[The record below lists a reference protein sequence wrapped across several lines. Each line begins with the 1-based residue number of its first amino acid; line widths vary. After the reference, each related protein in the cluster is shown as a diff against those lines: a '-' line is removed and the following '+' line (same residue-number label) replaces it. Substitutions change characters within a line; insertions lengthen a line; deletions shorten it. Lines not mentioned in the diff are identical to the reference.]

1 MPTGIPNLWAAMD
14 RDAAAG
20 GAGSAGWLLRLARP
34 TSACPLFAAIELTS
48 RRRAVLLRLPGESV
62 PPRRRWPRCKG
73 LEPVS
78 LRIDGKEH
86 FGVTLKDERFVDVFA
101 ALAEDLAR
109 RVSEALT
116 PVDQARAFLGQ
127 LSRWQ
132 KFLTASAEGLT
143 EEEQR
148 GLWGE
153 LRCLRER
160 LLPVLGFPA
169 VGGWKG
175 PEQAQQDFQFENGA
189 IEVKATLAK
198 QPQVVRITSERQ
210 LDATAWPTLILH
222 IVALDARDGGGE
234 TLPGIIASL
243 RSSLAV
249 DPGAQEQFEDRLLL
263 AGYLDAHAGRYA
275 DRGYLVRSETS
286 LHVRP
291 GFPVLTESNMPP
303 GIGSVSYG
311 LAVSACAAFSIT
323 KAELEEHVVAMTND
337 GERRKRR
344 DNG

>member
-1 MPTGIPNLWAAMD
+1 MPTAIHNLWAAMD

-20 GAGSAGWLLRLARP
+20 RAGASGWLLRLAQP
-34 TSACPLFAAIELTS
+34 TATCPLFAAIELTS
-48 RRRAVLLRLPGESV
+48 RRRAVLLRLPVESV

-86 FGVTLKDERFVDVFA
+86 FGVALKDERFVDVFA

-109 RVSEALT
+109 RVAEALT

-132 KFLTASAEGLT
+132 KFLTASTEGLT

-153 LRCLRER
+153 LRFLREW
-160 LLPVLGFPA
+160 LLPVVGLPA
-169 VGGWKG
+169 VAAWKG
-175 PEQAQQDFQFENGA
+175 PEQAPQDFQFEKGA

-210 LDATAWPTLILH
+210 LDAAAWPTLLLH
-222 IVALDARDGGGE
+222 VVALDARDGGAE
-234 TLPGIIASL
+234 TLPGMVASL
-243 RSSLAV
+243 RSPLAA
-249 DPGAQEQFEDRLLL
+249 DPSAQEQFEDRLLL

-275 DRGYLVRSETS
+275 DRGYVMRSETH
-286 LHVRP
+286 LHVRG

-311 LAVSACAAFSIT
+311 LAVAACAAFSMT
-323 KAELEEHVVAMTND
+323 GGGLSKRVAEMTGIVKTGKGRSD
-337 GERRKRR
+337 G
-344 DNG
+344 